1 MDKFGQMKN
10 KILVKLTESFG
21 KQNKS
26 EMRDIISTLKE
37 NKELVG
43 LYMFYDDM
51 ENKYFED
58 INEAKEY
65 VETISTMLREKSRTK
80 PLHDGLVKLSALVEN
95 VEAPEN
101 KLFESSIDVLLAPD
115 TIYNIDTKIFAK
127 KALVEHL
134 TKKKSVTNEEVNTV
148 QIRNQNL
155 LNAVLV
161 SNFNALYENTMS
173 DEEKE
178 EFRKIMAISQ
188 EEITTKF
195 QELKEEVL
203 SNVDDVHKT
212 QLEENEITKKLNE
225 VRNTVTA
232 MEINRVNYYRLMGLN
247 AGLI

>member
-95 VEAPEN
+95 IEAPEN

-232 MEINRVNYYRLMGLN
+232 MEVNRVNYYRLMGLN